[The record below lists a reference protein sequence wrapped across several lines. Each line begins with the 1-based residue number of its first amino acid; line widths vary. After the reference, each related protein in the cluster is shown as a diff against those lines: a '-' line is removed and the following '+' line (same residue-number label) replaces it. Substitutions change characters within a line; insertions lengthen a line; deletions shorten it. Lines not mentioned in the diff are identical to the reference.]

1 VKNGKEAFQPDN
13 ASCAHFF
20 IAKVRRILWGN
31 VAERM
36 VFVAESRLCDATA
49 QEDIGITFLIG
60 K

>member
-1 VKNGKEAFQPDN
+1 MAKKLFSPITLLVLI
-13 ASCAHFF
+13 FF